1 MSESTDIVKTASNFL
16 QRRELEDKLDLMDY
30 GTKEYKELER
40 KIDSEFGNE
49 QIYEQ
54 EVEII
59 EELVSCLISEKEKR
73 VDLMD
78 KYLRLMEKVK

>member
-30 GTKEYKELER
+30 GTKEYKELTK
-40 KIDSEFGNE
+40 KIDSRFGNE
-49 QIYEQ
+49 TYYKQD
-54 EVEII
+54 VEII